1 MITSKDAGVPVP
13 TPKRDIASLVGGFV
27 IAIGIFVLWLLV
39 GSQLTG
45 AAPGAA
51 LVASGAAI
59 AAVIGA
65 WIRLALIAARQG
77 HRVS

>member
-13 TPKRDIASLVGGFV
+13 TPKRNIASLVGGFV

-51 LVASGAAI
+51 FVASGAAI

-65 WIRLALIAARQG
+65 WIRLADL
-77 HRVS
+77 

>member
-1 MITSKDAGVPVP
+1 
-13 TPKRDIASLVGGFV
+13 
-27 IAIGIFVLWLLV
+27 V

-51 LVASGAAI
+51 FVASGAAI

-65 WIRLALIAARQG
+65 WIRLADL
-77 HRVS
+77 